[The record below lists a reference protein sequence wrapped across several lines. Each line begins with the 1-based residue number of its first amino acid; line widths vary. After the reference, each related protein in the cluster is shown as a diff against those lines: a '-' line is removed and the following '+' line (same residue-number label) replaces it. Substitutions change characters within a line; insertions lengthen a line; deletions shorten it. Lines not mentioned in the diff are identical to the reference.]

1 MNCVAAPALQREAL
15 FRRRDPVSN
24 THPAKMAVPTTQ

>member
-1 MNCVAAPALQREAL
+1 MNCAAAPALQREAL

-24 THPAKMAVPTTQ
+24 THLPTTQ